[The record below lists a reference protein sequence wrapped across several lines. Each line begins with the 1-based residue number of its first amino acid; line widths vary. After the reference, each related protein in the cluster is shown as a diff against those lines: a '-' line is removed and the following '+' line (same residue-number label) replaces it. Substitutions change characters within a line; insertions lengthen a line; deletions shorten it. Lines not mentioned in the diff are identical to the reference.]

1 MNKSFLVKNKHL
13 ANNVQSGD
21 LAVLSTPSLLSFIE
35 NTCLENMKKSIDSE
49 FTTLGVKV
57 DLKHL
62 KPNIEGDIVECKITN
77 INKQDKKWIFDVECF
92 SNNIKVCTCRH
103 TRYIVNAKNLYHQF
117 IVDINIYF

>member
-21 LAVLSTPSLLSFIE
+21 LSVLSTPSLLSFIE
-35 NTCLENMKKSIDSE
+35 NTCLENMKQSIDVE
-49 FTTLGVKV
+49 LTTLGVKV

-77 INKQDKKWIFDVECF
+77 INKQDKKWIFDVEGY

-103 TRYIVNAKNLYHQF
+103 TRYIVNTTEF
-117 IVDINIYF
+117 IKEIYN